1 MKIVDQVVRQIL
13 KVDLQNDY
21 GYLFN
26 NGEDELSEQNL
37 TQVMGVIEE
46 KVTEIVMAKAGN
58 TG

>member
-13 KVDLQNDY
+13 KVDLQNEY

-26 NGEDELSEQNL
+26 NGEAELSEQNL

-58 TG
+58 TE